1 MVVFSDNYKEK
12 VIAAREVVEEY
23 IHSGRIAYGTTT
35 GFGSLATVVIPE
47 KQTKKLQKNIILSHA
62 VSVGE
67 ALYPEEVRAIMLMV
81 LQSCGQG
88 MSGIRL
94 EVLELYREMLNR
106 DVIPLVPAHGSVG
119 TSAWKHIL
127 QQ

>member
-47 KQTKKLQKNIILSHA
+47 KQTKKLQKILFYHMPSR
-62 VSVGE
+62 SV
-67 ALYPEEVRAIMLMV
+67 R
-81 LQSCGQG
+81 
-88 MSGIRL
+88 RF
-94 EVLELYREMLNR
+94 
-106 DVIPLVPAHGSVG
+106 IP
-119 TSAWKHIL
+119 KR
-127 QQ
+127 